1 MQESTER
8 LPLIV
13 EGGVSDLGVHA
24 SSGRMLRPWSALAL
38 SDVRTRC
45 RSVRSSMGRA
55 FTIGASN
62 IREKRT
68 DPEGRFMGDLLF
80 GCERWLHQEAIPA
93 LRTKGW

>member
-24 SSGRMLRPWSALAL
+24 SSGRILRPWSALAL

-62 IREKRT
+62 IREKRS
-68 DPEGRFMGDLLF
+68 DPDARFMGTSF
-80 GCERWLHQEAIPA
+80 WMWSGGSFRRQYRAIS
-93 LRTKGW
+93 RKVG